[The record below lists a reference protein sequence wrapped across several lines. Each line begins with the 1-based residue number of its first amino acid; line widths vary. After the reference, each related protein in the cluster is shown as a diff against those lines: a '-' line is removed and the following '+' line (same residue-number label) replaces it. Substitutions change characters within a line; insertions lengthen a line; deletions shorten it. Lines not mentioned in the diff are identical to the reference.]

1 MIQKDPHK
9 KLLWPMTGV
18 LLGLSYI
25 DLPEGLRGVLR
36 GGGVDNGAWGGED
49 SATAWCCTGGR
60 SLVKGCFA

>member
-1 MIQKDPHK
+1 
-9 KLLWPMTGV
+9 MTGV